1 MIKLALIG
9 KNISHSR
16 SPDIY
21 RKILKKDHSYTLL
34 DYDCAEQIPLVSD
47 LFTNFTGISITSP
60 YKTHFLNQ
68 VELLPHVQKL
78 GAINCLY
85 KNDNKIFGANTDYD
99 AIKDLL
105 PNDCLDHVAILG
117 TGAMSK
123 LFQILFQENSIS
135 YDLFGRKTH
144 GNLNLLDYTSYT
156 LVINCCGRD
165 FDFTG
170 ALESKT
176 LFWDINYSLKH
187 SGKIVNYLDGL
198 KLLELQARYALE
210 YWKLT

>member
-9 KNISHSR
+9 KNIAHSR

-21 RKILKKDHSYTLL
+21 KKILKKEHSYTLL
-34 DYDCAEQIPLVSD
+34 DYESAEQIPSALELLAKFS
-47 LFTNFTGISITSP
+47 GISITSP
-60 YKTHFLNQ
+60 YKTHFLNR
-68 VELLPHVQKL
+68 VELSPEVQAL

-85 KNDNKIFGANTDYD
+85 KKEDKIFGANTDYD
-99 AIKDLL
+99 AIKKLL
-105 PNDCLDHVAILG
+105 PQDCLDRVAILG

-123 LFQILFQENSIS
+123 IFQILFHEEGIP

-144 GNLNLLDYTSYT
+144 GNLNRLDYNSYT
-156 LVINCCGRD
+156 LVINCCGRE

-170 ALESKT
+170 SLVSET
-176 LFWDINYSLKH
+176 LFWDMNYSIKH
-187 SGKIVNYLDGL
+187 SGIIANYSDGL
-198 KLLELQARYALE
+198 KLLELQAQFALE